1 MKKMFMLYM
10 INNDI
15 PSFKELAR
23 MSGIRERNLLKKIAN
38 PSMFRLYELRA
49 VDEVLHFSDAD
60 FVKLARGQE

>member
-23 MSGIRERNLLKKIAN
+23 MSGIQERNLLKKIAN

-49 VDEVLHFSDAD
+49 VDEILHFSSEDLI
-60 FVKLARGQE
+60 KLTRGEV